1 MSSGRRSVLIAA
13 CGLLAWYAIT
23 LGFWAL
29 RPLPDSVPAGKDRRP
44 AANAPADQKVG
55 PEVLYS
61 AKVSCNNLFASAAG
75 PRVLPVLP
83 VQPEGVNKLGY
94 QRTPCTSVHSQARVL
109 FILNT
114 VFVLASFGIGGWL
127 VTRHRR
133 IAPPTPPIGT
143 LTPA

>member
-1 MSSGRRSVLIAA
+1 MSSGRRSIIIAA
-13 CGLLAWYAIT
+13 VGLLAWYAVT

-29 RPLPDSVPAGKDRRP
+29 RPLSDSVPAGKDRRP
-44 AANAPADQKVG
+44 AANAPADQKIG

-75 PRVLPVLP
+75 PRVLPDLP

-114 VFVLASFGIGGWL
+114 VFVITAFGLGGWL
-127 VTRHRR
+127 VMRHRR
-133 IAPPTPPIGT
+133 TASPAPQTPTLAT
-143 LTPA
+143 A

>member
-13 CGLLAWYAIT
+13 VGLLAWYAIT

-29 RPLPDSVPAGKDRRP
+29 RPLHDSVPAGKDRRP
-44 AANAPADQKVG
+44 AASAPADQKIG

-75 PRVLPVLP
+75 PKVLPVLP
-83 VQPEGVNKLGY
+83 AQPEGVNKLGY
-94 QRTPCTSVHSQARVL
+94 QRTPCTSVHSQARIL

-114 VFVLASFGIGGWL
+114 VFVIAAFGIGAWL
-127 VTRHRR
+127 LRRHRR
-133 IAPPTPPIGT
+133 IASPTAPVGT
-143 LTPA
+143 LAPA

>member
-1 MSSGRRSVLIAA
+1 MSSGRRSIIIAA
-13 CGLLAWYAIT
+13 VGLLAWYAVT

-29 RPLPDSVPAGKDRRP
+29 RPLSDSVPAGKDRRP
-44 AANAPADQKVG
+44 AANAPADQKIG

-114 VFVLASFGIGGWL
+114 VFVITAFGLGGWL
-127 VTRHRR
+127 VMRHRR
-133 IAPPTPPIGT
+133 TASPTPPIAT
-143 LTPA
+143 LATA

>member
-29 RPLPDSVPAGKDRRP
+29 RPLSDSVPAGKDRRP
-44 AANAPADQKVG
+44 AANAPADQKIG

-61 AKVSCNNLFASAAG
+61 AKVSCNNLFASSAG
-75 PRVLPVLP
+75 PRALPVLP
-83 VQPEGVNKLGY
+83 EQPEGVNKLGY
-94 QRTPCTSVHSQARVL
+94 QRTPCISVHSQARVL

-114 VFVLASFGIGGWL
+114 IFVLAVFGVGGWL
-127 VTRHRR
+127 LRRHRR
-133 IAPPTPPIGT
+133 ITPPTPLVGA
-143 LTPA
+143 LAPA